1 MFCSPSG
8 LALDFQMR
16 GLKNV
21 KNLQVDESQ
30 CTAPHAV
37 AYAGSGK
44 KLVSY
49 KIVGDA
55 QKYGPIPGPYMGD
68 FKGHSEEI
76 FFTHRSG
83 SDFDFVF
90 DHKHYIN
97 GHPYYVT
104 IGFAENNEHLCKI
117 GGRVFNVKVNAKII
131 AKNLDVFKESGG
143 CKYALV
149 LTTEM
154 KPVNGIFEISFEGID
169 AHHAM
174 VSFVDIKAVDANE
187 CPK

>member
-1 MFCSPSG
+1 M
-8 LALDFQMR
+8 
-16 GLKNV
+16 
-21 KNLQVDESQ
+21 
-30 CTAPHAV
+30 

-49 KIVGDA
+49 KIVGDT
-55 QKYGPIPGPYMGD
+55 QKHGPVPGPYMGD
-68 FKGHSEEI
+68 FHGKSEEI
-76 FFTHRSG
+76 FYTHRSG
-83 SDFDFVF
+83 NDFDYIF
-90 DHKHYIN
+90 DHKHYVN

-104 IGFAENNEHLCKI
+104 IGFAENIQQLCKV
-117 GGRVFNVKVNAKII
+117 GGRVFNVKVNEQKI
-131 AKNLDVFKESGG
+131 AENLDVFKESGG
-143 CKYALV
+143 CKHALV
-149 LTTEM
+149 ITTEM